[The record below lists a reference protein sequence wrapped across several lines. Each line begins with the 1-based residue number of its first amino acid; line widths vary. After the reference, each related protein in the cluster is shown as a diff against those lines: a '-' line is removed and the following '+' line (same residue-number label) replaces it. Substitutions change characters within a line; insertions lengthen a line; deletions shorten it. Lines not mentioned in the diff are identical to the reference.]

1 MRFERHR
8 LVMTKTEAEALG
20 LRGVIEP
27 SDLHISIV
35 PDDQSDFPS
44 LREQLGAIRTA
55 ISNVPRSNP
64 VVVNRLLNNAYDI
77 IGTVQLLAADDDE
90 DDDE

>member
-1 MRFERHR
+1 MRFEGHR
-8 LVMTKTEAEALG
+8 LVMTKTEAEDLG

-35 PDDQSDFPS
+35 TDDPADSPS

-55 ISNVPRSNP
+55 ISNVPRSNT
-64 VVVNRLLNNAYDI
+64 VVVNRLLNNAYDL
-77 IGTVQLLAADDDE
+77 IGTVQLLTADDDRG
-90 DDDE
+90 DDE